1 MGETRLHFNCEPT
14 FLNAL
19 FVLLDATMDRPSL
32 RRLFSACD
40 VNKSG
45 KIEYEDFTVVCR
57 ELNVPE
63 TEIKTLFDKFDAK
76 EDGYIDYSKFSSR
89 FQEVSETLD
98 LASFGAGSAQN
109 QGCPWEEFAGRLDA
123 ESLFSER

>member
-1 MGETRLHFNCEPT
+1 MHS
-14 FLNAL
+14 
-19 FVLLDATMDRPSL
+19 TMDGPSL

-45 KIEYEDFTVVCR
+45 KIEYEDFTEVCR

-63 TEIKTLFDKFDAK
+63 THIQTLFDKFDAD
-76 EDGYIDYSKFSSR
+76 EDGNIDYSKFSSR

-98 LASFGAGSAQN
+98 LASFGTGSSQN
-109 QGCPWEEFAGRLDA
+109 EGCRWEEFVGGIDVEALV
-123 ESLFSER
+123 SER

>member
-1 MGETRLHFNCEPT
+1 
-14 FLNAL
+14 
-19 FVLLDATMDRPSL
+19 MDRPSL

-45 KIEYEDFTVVCR
+45 KIEYEDFSVVCR

-63 TEIKTLFDKFDAK
+63 TEVKTLFDKFDAD

-98 LASFGAGSAQN
+98 LASFGAGSSQN
-109 QGCPWEEFAGRLDA
+109 RGCPWEEFVGRIDA
-123 ESLFSER
+123 ECLLSER